1 MGLRTFLDR
10 AAERERTVTVFAPEQ
25 FEDLEAHF
33 ETRNVA
39 VEHERLP
46 DDGSGGFVVLT
57 EDGEFVGSVGAA
69 AVRELLACPTTDEH
83 ADLTGNNHADPTGN
97 NHADPTTDEHAGP
110 SAATRALLRLLADT
124 TFVSFDRR
132 QMLATAREI
141 EDRAYR
147 HGTGRLRTGFQRVAA
162 LRDQRELYESLAAE
176 SLLDV
181 HVYLVP
187 DWTLDMPVAEGITVH
202 TETADEIG
210 AFWFV
215 VFDGGGDA
223 DQACALVAEEMDDS
237 GTFRGF
243 WTYDP
248 ETVAEIDAYLE
259 STYG

>member
-1 MGLRTFLDR
+1 MGLGTFLDR
-10 AAERERTVTVFAPEQ
+10 AAERERTITVFAPEQ
-25 FEDLEAHF
+25 FEDLESHF

-39 VEHERLP
+39 VEYEALP

-57 EDGEFVGSVGAA
+57 ENGEFVGSVDAT
-69 AVRELLACPTTDEH
+69 AVRDLL
-83 ADLTGNNHADPTGN
+83 ADPTG
-97 NHADPTTDEHAGP
+97 DDHAGP
-110 SAATRALLRLLADT
+110 SEATRALLRLLADT

-147 HGTGRLRTGFQRVAA
+147 RGTGRLRTGFQRVAA
-162 LRDQRELYESLAAE
+162 LRAQRELYESLAAE

-181 HVYLVP
+181 HVYLQP
-187 DWTLDMPVAEGITVH
+187 DWTLDMPVAEGITIH
-202 TETADEIG
+202 AETADEIG

-215 VFDGGGDA
+215 IFDGGGDA
-223 DQACALVAEEMDDS
+223 EQACALLAEESADDP

-248 ETVAEIDAYLE
+248 GEVAEIDAYLE

>member
-1 MGLRTFLDR
+1 MGLRAFLDR
-10 AAERERTVTVFAPEQ
+10 AAERERTITVFAPQ
-25 FEDLEAHF
+25 RFEDLESHF

-39 VEHERLP
+39 VEHEQLP

-57 EDGEFVGSVGAA
+57 ENGEFVGSVGAR
-69 AVRELLACPTTDEH
+69 AVSDILA
-83 ADLTGNNHADPTGN
+83 NPTG
-97 NHADPTTDEHAGP
+97 DSRTGP
-110 SAATRALLRLLADT
+110 SEATRALLRLLADT

-147 HGTGRLRTGFQRVAA
+147 QGTGRLRTGFQRVAA
-162 LRDQRELYESLAAE
+162 LRDQRELYESLAAD

-181 HVYLVP
+181 HVYLEP
-187 DWTLDMPVAEGITVH
+187 DWTLDMPVAEGITIH

-215 VFDGGGDA
+215 LFDGGGDA
-223 DQACALVAEEMDDS
+223 EQACALLAEESDDDAGS
-237 GTFRGF
+237 FRGF

>member
-10 AAERERTVTVFAPEQ
+10 AAERERTITVFAPDR

-39 VEHERLP
+39 VEHEPLP

-69 AVRELLACPTTDEH
+69 AVRELLV
-83 ADLTGNNHADPTGN
+83 DPTDD
-97 NHADPTTDEHAGP
+97 ATAGP
-110 SAATRALLRLLADT
+110 SEATRALLGLLADT

-132 QMLATAREI
+132 QLLATAREI

-147 HGTGRLRTGFQRVAA
+147 QGTGRLRTGFQRVAA
-162 LRDQRELYESLAAE
+162 LRAQRELYESLAAE

-181 HVYLVP
+181 HVYLQP

-202 TETADEIG
+202 TETADEVG

-223 DQACALVAEEMDDS
+223 EQACALLAEESDDDPGS
-237 GTFRGF
+237 FRGF

-248 ETVAEIDAYLE
+248 ETVGEIDGYLE

>member
-1 MGLRTFLDR
+1 MELRTLLDR
-10 AAERERTVTVFAPEQ
+10 TTKRERTITVFAPEQ
-25 FEDLEAHF
+25 FEDLESHF

-39 VEHERLP
+39 VEHEPLP

-57 EDGEFVGSVGAA
+57 ENGEFVGSVGAA
-69 AVRELLACPTTDEH
+69 AVSELLANPT
-83 ADLTGNNHADPTGN
+83 ADD
-97 NHADPTTDEHAGP
+97 HAGP
-110 SAATRALLRLLADT
+110 SEATRALLRLLADT

-147 HGTGRLRTGFQRVAA
+147 QGTGRLRTGFQRAGA
-162 LRDQRELYESLAAE
+162 LRAQRELYESLAAD

-181 HVYLVP
+181 HVYLQP
-187 DWTLDMPVAEGITVH
+187 DWALDMPVAEGITIH

-215 VFDGGGDA
+215 IFDGGGDA
-223 DQACALVAEEMDDS
+223 EQACALLAEESDDDPGS
-237 GTFRGF
+237 FRGF

-248 ETVAEIDAYLE
+248 ETVGEIDAYLE